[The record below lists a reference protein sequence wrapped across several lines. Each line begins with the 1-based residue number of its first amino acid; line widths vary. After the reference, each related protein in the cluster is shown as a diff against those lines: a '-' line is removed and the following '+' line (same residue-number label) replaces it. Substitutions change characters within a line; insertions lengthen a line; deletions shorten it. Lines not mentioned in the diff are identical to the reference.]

1 LDVLAHAKRYLPK
14 TPTKTSLMLGL
25 GETEEE
31 LLRAF
36 DDIRQSGVEILTL
49 GQYLRPTGS
58 RHHLMVEEFIHPD
71 EFKRYGEIAKE
82 HGFKY
87 VASGPF
93 VRSSYRAAEL
103 FIKGYLD
110 HAS

>member
-1 LDVLAHAKRYLPK
+1 MA
-14 TPTKTSLMLGL
+14 
-25 GETEEE
+25 
-31 LLRAF
+31 
-36 DDIRQSGVEILTL
+36 
-49 GQYLRPTGS
+49 
-58 RHHLMVEEFIHPD
+58 
-71 EFKRYGEIAKE
+71 YGEKAKE
-82 HGFKY
+82 YGFKY